1 MARVTTSIIAL
12 LASFSAIAQESGESS
27 TDESNQAAYYVK
39 LIEIGFDIFLQ
50 LGNIASYA
58 LLGLIAWSYL
68 SALLNPNKV
77 AQQNRT
83 VVTLPKLIG
92 GMVVC
97 SMLYAPL
104 QAIASLNDLTGLVNE
119 SEGRSLCLVVDVDTD
134 LTGWQNQAERCL
146 EQIKSNVSDL
156 ASYNSE
162 DSIEFARLDVW
173 GGLIQLMSLG
183 FFLSAGAQI
192 WMKLYGIRE
201 VKMTY
206 FACIIAMVFS
216 SAGMAIFNITD
227 YIQDLRTNSESVLE

>member
-1 MARVTTSIIAL
+1 MARVSATLITLL
-12 LASFSAIAQESGESS
+12 LAFPAIAQESGGSS
-27 TDESNQAAYYVK
+27 TDESNQASYYVK
-39 LIEIGFDIFLQ
+39 LIEIAFDLCLQ
-50 LGNIASYA
+50 LGNLASYG

-68 SALLNPNKV
+68 AALLNPNKV

-83 VVTLPKLIG
+83 IVTLPKLIG

-104 QAIASLNDLTGLVNE
+104 QAIAAFNDLTGLVNE
-119 SEGRSLCLVVDVDTD
+119 SENRSLCLVVEVDTA
-134 LTGWQNQAERCL
+134 LTGWENQAERCL

-173 GGLIQLMSLG
+173 GGLIQLLSLG

-206 FACIIAMVFS
+206 FACITAMIFS
-216 SAGMAIFNITD
+216 SAGMGIFNITD
-227 YIQDLRTNSESVLE
+227 FIQDLRANSESIFP